1 MKDETVEARAVKI
14 AARIMVADGLCR
26 REDPEGCKRGYL
38 GSNTCERCIRA
49 WLMMKARVE
58 LAREEKEKMDI
69 ERARE
74 ILDPEHLEE
83 YESLEPV
90 NEACQ
95 MGRAAL
101 EKMVPLSPHPDGDE
115 RVEACQRCGSGEF
128 LYNEDGNRNRFCG
141 QCGQA
146 IKWG

>member
-1 MKDETVEARAVKI
+1 
-14 AARIMVADGLCR
+14 
-26 REDPEGCKRGYL
+26 
-38 GSNTCERCIRA
+38 
-49 WLMMKARVE
+49 
-58 LAREEKEKMDI
+58 MDI

-101 EKMVPLSPHPDGDE
+101 EKMVPRSVCLDGI
-115 RVEACQRCGSGEF
+115 EACQGCGSGEY

-146 IKWG
+146 IKWEE